1 MDSHS
6 IAATEE
12 LVTYRNVSSK
22 VGSTTPADYTTWFT
36 VITTNEYNR
45 LASPTSRDPVFE
57 IGYIPGDL
65 RGANYDKVNLFLE
78 KTTCISYIIYLI
90 TEGVVPNA
98 DKFVLLELPVK
109 NLLLFRHI
117 GGHGSDFFDRDNMSL
132 TWAIHA
138 GSVYYL
144 KTIEKSLQK
153 VSYMSFNIGTVLDRL
168 SRSNGFA
175 WDYWCCR
182 KIQDELPALLDY
194 LATHHEAR
202 AHEHEGYMFYRN
214 LMAYIGVHATTVFGA
229 TTNQNMQ
236 KLIDHMGMRLQRPQD
251 NGLFEGIYSAGRFL
265 HLRYG
270 NWPGRAARGSCWTT
284 WVGAL
289 LQDWA
294 SSTVPID
301 VKLQA
306 SNGTF
311 LYYMQGLRRG
321 VRILHPMHVLHTY
334 LYRYIYMPTT
344 FGLN

>member
-1 MDSHS
+1 MLLPQPFRRLQVYSDYYTRLHLPEMDSHS

-36 VITTNEYNR
+36 VITTNAYNR

-109 NLLLFRHI
+109 NLHLFRHI

-168 SRSNGFA
+168 SWSNGFA

-236 KLIDHMGMRLQRPQD
+236 KLIDYMGMRLQRPHKTMD
-251 NGLFEGIYSAGRFL
+251 C
-265 HLRYG
+265 LRGSTQLADFYTSDMEIDQAEQH
-270 NWPGRAARGSCWTT
+270 RAA
-284 WVGAL
+284 VG
-289 LQDWA
+289 
-294 SSTVPID
+294 
-301 VKLQA
+301 
-306 SNGTF
+306 
-311 LYYMQGLRRG
+311 
-321 VRILHPMHVLHTY
+321 LHE
-334 LYRYIYMPTT
+334 
-344 FGLN
+344 